1 MVKEYKHINLI
12 GDSITTLVT
21 RDKKKD
27 IEITGLT
34 LCNVHES
41 DTVYVDIFLRD
52 LVQPEVESN
61 RTNWDEVEDEFIDL
75 YIMKNIEIT
84 SMNTLILEPREI
96 DYDSRVYDLMIQLNT
111 ASSKVDVM
119 INFKKEK

>member
-12 GDSITTLVT
+12 GNSITTLVT

-41 DTVYVDIFLRD
+41 DAVYVDLFLRSKTKQKQDPILDWD
-52 LVQPEVESN
+52 LIPNVFV
-61 RTNWDEVEDEFIDL
+61 DL

-84 SMNTLILEPREI
+84 AMNTLILEPREI
-96 DYDSRVYDLMIQLNT
+96 DYDSRVYNLMIQLNT

-119 INFKKEK
+119 INFKKER

>member
-41 DTVYVDIFLRD
+41 DTVYVDLFLRSRTKQKQEPILDWD
-52 LVQPEVESN
+52 LIPNVFV
-61 RTNWDEVEDEFIDL
+61 DL

-84 SMNTLILEPREI
+84 AMNTLILEPREI

>member
-34 LCNVHES
+34 LCNVP
-41 DTVYVDIFLRD
+41 VVAVPL
-52 LVQPEVESN
+52 QSN
-61 RTNWDEVEDEFIDL
+61 PNVFVDL

-84 SMNTLILEPREI
+84 AMNTLILEPREI